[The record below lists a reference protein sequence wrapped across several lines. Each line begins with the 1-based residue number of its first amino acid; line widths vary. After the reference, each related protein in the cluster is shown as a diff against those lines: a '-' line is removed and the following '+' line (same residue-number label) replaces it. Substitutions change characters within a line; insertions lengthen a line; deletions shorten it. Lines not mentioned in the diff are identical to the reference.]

1 MDLTKVYLIHDGTL
15 DLQLL
20 SEITT
25 AQPITVQHWDDR
37 NSIPLNACV
46 LLYISD
52 EQIKELT
59 LTAIEKQWTIA
70 LLGHP
75 DANYAVRSLGVKG
88 NLKSLINHY
97 YQSKAIESD
106 VLTCNGQI
114 VLSSVA
120 IGEVHSLRPYDA
132 KHPPSGLS
140 IIMSA
145 FKAIRILRL
154 HNYTLTTA
162 KDQKIH
168 FAALG
173 MVVAEQTQSSLIGG
187 CFSQVMSKTDGRL
200 TLLSFSP
207 RSVLSYLWVLF
218 LLVIPKKISLSSL
231 PDSIGLIR
239 SKQIQLEADKE
250 IDYLLDGAS
259 ITAKIIQFK
268 VLDLKLRIIP
278 GPALVRSEEQNVV
291 NEKDNIKISHL
302 PIDKT
307 AQEVTQSPL
316 PFFSRAGETDY
327 RELFV
332 SLRNNANLSSTFLVL
347 MILSVLLALSG
358 LYANSAPVII
368 GAMILAPLMSPII
381 SLAMGLAR
389 TESSLIRNSMITL
402 VVGISAALSCAI
414 LVAWMMPL
422 ENLTAEMR
430 ARLSPTLLDLSVA
443 IISGIAGAYAHAK
456 EEVAKSLA
464 GVAIAVA
471 LIPPLSV
478 AGIGIGWA
486 DWSMARGAFLLFITN
501 MFGISLAA
509 SVTFLAMGFAPFKMA
524 RKGLMIGLLLMS
536 SITIPLYI
544 AFIDLVEESKIL
556 REIPVGTIELNDQAV
571 ELRIVKV
578 KVGDPP
584 LVQIILSSSKRID
597 GSHVDELKQLISKR
611 VGRTIQ
617 LEAQI
622 NLKR

>member
-1 MDLTKVYLIHDGTL
+1 MNSTKIFLIHDGTL
-15 DLQLL
+15 DLSLL
-20 SEITT
+20 SEIETD
-25 AQPITVQHWDDR
+25 QNIVIQHWNER
-37 NSIPLNACV
+37 NSIPLNAHV
-46 LLYISD
+46 LL
-52 EQIKELT
+52 EQIKELI
-59 LTAIEKQWTIA
+59 LIAIEKQWEIA
-70 LLGHP
+70 LLEHP
-75 DANYAVRSLGVKG
+75 GANYAVQALGVKG

-97 YQSKAIESD
+97 LQTEAIESD
-106 VLTCNGQI
+106 VLTCNDQV

-120 IGEVHSLRPYDA
+120 IGKVHSLRPYDA
-132 KHPPSGLS
+132 NHPPSGLS
-140 IIMSA
+140 IIFSA
-145 FKAIRILRL
+145 LKAIRILRL

-173 MVVAEQTQSSLIGG
+173 IVVIDQTQSSLIGG
-187 CFSQVMSKTDGRL
+187 RFSEVLSNIDGRL
-200 TLLSFSP
+200 TLLAFSP

-218 LLVIPKKISLSSL
+218 LLVIPKKISLSNL

-239 SKQIQLEADKE
+239 SKHIQLEADKE
-250 IDYLLDGAS
+250 IEYLLDGAS
-259 ITAKIIQFK
+259 VTAKTIQFQ
-268 VLDLKLRIIP
+268 VLDSKLRIIP
-278 GPALVRSEEQNVV
+278 GPELVHGEEHNQVK
-291 NEKDNIKISHL
+291 EKDDVKISHL
-302 PIDKT
+302 PIDQT

-327 RELFV
+327 QELFV
-332 SLRNNANLSSTFLVL
+332 SLRNNAKLSSSFLVL
-347 MILSVLLALSG
+347 MILSVLLALTG

-368 GAMILAPLMSPII
+368 GAMILAPLMSPVI

-389 TESSLIRNSMITL
+389 TESSLIRNSLKTL
-402 VVGISAALSCAI
+402 VIGISAALFCAV
-414 LVAWMMPL
+414 LVAWIMPL

-430 ARLSPTLLDLSVA
+430 TRLSPTLLDLSVA
-443 IISGIAGAYAHAK
+443 IISGVAGAYAHAK

-478 AGIGIGWA
+478 VGIGIGWA

-524 RKGLMIGLLLMS
+524 RKGLLIGLLLMS
-536 SITIPLYI
+536 SITVPLYI

-556 REIPVGTIELNDQAV
+556 REIPVGTIELYDHPV

-584 LVQIILSSSKRID
+584 LIRVILSSSKRLD
-597 GSHVDELKQLISKR
+597 ESHVDELKQLISNR
-611 VGRTIQ
+611 VGRIIQ

-622 NLKR
+622 NLRK